1 MKKIPAFILIACLV
15 ISCKRPTIKTGLE
28 GQPLPAFN
36 LLLTDST
43 SNFSTGTIPLGQPT
57 ALFYF
62 SPHCPYCR
70 AEMKEILQNM
80 DELKGIRFCLITDL
94 PFREMKHFYKE
105 YKLGNYANITVGYD
119 SVYAFAYYFKAQGVP
134 YTAIYGR
141 DKKLKGVYMGVAKT
155 RDIKDLAND

>member
-1 MKKIPAFILIACLV
+1 
-15 ISCKRPTIKTGLE
+15 
-28 GQPLPAFN
+28 
-36 LLLTDST
+36 
-43 SNFSTGTIPLGQPT
+43 
-57 ALFYF
+57 
-62 SPHCPYCR
+62 
-70 AEMKEILQNM
+70 MKEILQNM

>member
-1 MKKIPAFILIACLV
+1 MKKIPVLLLIACLV
-15 ISCKRPTIKTGLE
+15 ICCKRRAIKTGLE

-36 LLLTDST
+36 LLLTDSA

-70 AEMKEILQNM
+70 AEMKEIVQNM
-80 DELKGIRFCLITDL
+80 NELKEIRFCLITNF
-94 PFREMKHFYKE
+94 PFSEMKKFYNE

-119 SVYAFAYYFKAQGVP
+119 SLYAFVDYFKAQGVP

-141 DKKLKGVYMGVAKT
+141 DKKLKGVYIGMAKT
-155 RDIKDLAND
+155 RDIKELAND